1 MEQPLTRIPDSK
13 NILHILVRL
22 MPAVCHRV
30 NNKRRSD
37 EAEHGSQVDDGHSL
51 AAQARRKHL
60 VQTFVKIYKVFLL
73 QI

>member
-13 NILHILVRL
+13 NTLHILVRL
-22 MPAVCHRV
+22 MPVCHRV

-51 AAQARRKHL
+51 AAHARRKHL
-60 VQTFVKIYKVFLL
+60 VPTFVKIYKVFLL